1 MALPVSQ
8 SDINAYTTIEI
19 VPRTTDVIFKKSP
32 LLTRLLNRNSI
43 QFEGGTAIQ
52 RPLMYAQLNGGFF
65 SKNDTLNIAYV
76 QTDTSVNVNLKYA
89 YVSIFLNG
97 TDDVLNRGRN
107 AAFSEV
113 ELKFANASA
122 TMAKILTTGIY
133 QDGQSTAANVASS
146 TGPVLSTSTSFDGL
160 LAWIDD
166 GNSSGTYSTA
176 TDSTKSFAAIGG
188 ITRTDL
194 FVTAPTFTAATT
206 PNSGIQGLNAYTNRA
221 FNAFTLND
229 VQFAFGQAWFG
240 NDFPDLIV
248 TTQNGFNKVWNATQP
263 QQRYMDDTSDVA
275 KVGFKAFRFNGVA
288 DVVVDKYIPSDAVN
302 GIMYGLNTRYL
313 EYFVS
318 VNRKFA
324 FGFTGFKD
332 AQGTIDLAGQFLFS
346 GNLVAPNP
354 RTSFKLVGTALL

>member
-1 MALPVSQ
+1 MALPASV
-8 SDINAYTTIEI
+8 SDIAAYTTIEI
-19 VPRTTDVIFKKSP
+19 LPRTTDVIFKKSP

-43 QFEGGTAIQ
+43 SFPGGLLVQ

-76 QTDTSVNVNLKYA
+76 QTDTSYQVNMKYA

-122 TMAKILTTGIY
+122 TMAKIITTGLY
-133 QDGQSTAANVASS
+133 QDGQTAASNAGV
-146 TGPVLSTSTSFDGL
+146 TNGVLSTSTSLDGL

-166 GNSSGTYSTA
+166 GNTSGSYSTA
-176 TDSTKSFAAIGG
+176 TDLTKSFPSIGG
-188 ITRTDL
+188 LNRVDL
-194 FVTAPTFTAATT
+194 FTTPPVFTGATT

-229 VQFAFGQAWFG
+229 MQFAFGQAWFG

-263 QQRYMDDTSDVA
+263 QQRYMDDNSDVA

-288 DVVVDKYIPSDAVN
+288 DVVVDKYLPSDGTN
-302 GIMYGLNTRYL
+302 GIMYMLNTRYL
-313 EYFVS
+313 ELYCS
-318 VNRKFA
+318 DNKKFS

-332 AQGTIDLAGQFLFS
+332 AQGTIDLAGQFLWS
-346 GNLVAPNP
+346 GDLGAPNP
-354 RTSFKLVGTALL
+354 RTSAKLVGTALY

>member
-1 MALPVSQ
+1 MALPASV
-8 SDINAYTTIEI
+8 SDIQAYTTIEI

-32 LLTRLLNRNSI
+32 LLVRLLNRNSVS
-43 QFEGGTAIQ
+43 FDGGTLIQ

-65 SKNDTLNIAYV
+65 AKNDTLNIAYV
-76 QTDTSVNVNLKYA
+76 QTDTSVQVNMKYA

-133 QDGQSTAANVASS
+133 QDGQSNAASVTSS
-146 TGPVLSTSTSFDGL
+146 NGCLSTSTSMDGL

-166 GNSSGTYSTA
+166 GNNSGSYTTA
-176 TDSTKSFAAIGG
+176 TNLTKSFTAIGG
-188 ITRTDL
+188 LNRSDL
-194 FVTAPTFTAATT
+194 FVTPPTFTSATT
-206 PNSGIQGLNAYTNRA
+206 PNSGIQGLNSYTNRA

-229 VQFAFGQAWFG
+229 MQFAFGQAWFG

-263 QQRYMDDTSDVA
+263 QQRYMDDNSDVA

-288 DVVVDKYIPSDAVN
+288 DVVVDKYLPTDNVN
-302 GIMYGLNTRYL
+302 GIMYMLNTRYL
-313 EYFVS
+313 EFFVS
-318 VNRKFA
+318 SNKKFQ

-332 AQGTIDLAGQFLFS
+332 AQGTIDLAGQFLWS
-346 GNLVAPNP
+346 GDLIAPNP
-354 RTSFKLVGTALL
+354 RTSAKLVGTALF

>member
-1 MALPVSQ
+1 MALPVSV
-8 SDINAYTTIEI
+8 SDISAYTTIEI

-32 LLTRLLNRNSI
+32 LLTRMLNRNSVN
-43 QFEGGTAIQ
+43 FDGGTLIQ

-65 SKNDTLNIAYV
+65 AKNDTLNIAYV
-76 QTDTSVNVNLKYA
+76 QTDTSVQLNMKYA

-122 TMAKILTTGIY
+122 TMAKILTTGLY
-133 QDGQSTAANVASS
+133 QDGQSTAGSAGVIS
-146 TGPVLSTSTSFDGL
+146 GVQSTSTSMDGL

-166 GNSSGTYSTA
+166 GNNSGSYTTA
-176 TDSTKSFAAIGG
+176 TDSTKSFTAIGG
-188 ITRTDL
+188 LNRSDL
-194 FVTAPTFTAATT
+194 FTTAPVFTGATT
-206 PNSGIQGLNAYTNRA
+206 PNTAIQGLNAYTNRA

-229 VQFAFGQAWFG
+229 MQFAFGQAWFG

-263 QQRYMDDTSDVA
+263 QQRYMDDNSDVA

-288 DVVVDKYIPSDAVN
+288 DVVVDKYLPSDGTN
-302 GIMYGLNTRYL
+302 GVMYMLNTRYL
-313 EYFVS
+313 EFFIS
-318 VNRKFA
+318 SNKKFQ

-332 AQGTIDLAGQFLFS
+332 AQGTIDLAGQFLWS
-346 GNLVAPNP
+346 GDLVAPNP
-354 RTSFKLVGTALL
+354 RTSAKLVGTALY